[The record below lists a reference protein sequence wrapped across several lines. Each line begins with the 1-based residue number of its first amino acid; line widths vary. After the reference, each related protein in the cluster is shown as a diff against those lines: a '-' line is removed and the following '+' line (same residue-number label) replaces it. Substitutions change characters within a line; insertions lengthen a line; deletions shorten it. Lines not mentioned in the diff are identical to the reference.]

1 MIKLPD
7 YVVLNDETCEKR
19 DILTKP
25 SQTLTFPLTQ
35 QDLEDIQILEAKYD
49 QEENCAGL
57 AAPQIGIHKR
67 IIVFAVEG
75 SEELKKW
82 RRDLSDT
89 MDKTIWINPSFE
101 PIGVEMNTDYEG
113 CFSVDDMVG
122 EVPRYKT
129 IRYEAFTPEGEK
141 IEGIAHGFLARLIQH
156 EIDHTMG
163 YCFVHRTEKSNV
175 MTRGEYHALRERVM
189 AERE

>member
-1 MIKLPD
+1 MTQLPD

-19 DILTKP
+19 HILTKP
-25 SQTLTFPLTQ
+25 SQTLTFPLSPE
-35 QDLEDIQILEAKYD
+35 DLEDIKTLEAKYD

-67 IIVFAVEG
+67 IIVFAVVG

-82 RRDLSDT
+82 RKDLSDT
-89 MDKTIWINPSFE
+89 MPKTIWINPSFE
-101 PIGVEMNTDYEG
+101 PVGHEMNTDYEG
-113 CFSVDDMVG
+113 CFSVDNMVG

-141 IEGIAHGFLARLIQH
+141 IEGVAHGFLARLIQH
-156 EIDHTMG
+156 EVDHTMG

-175 MTRGEYHALRERVM
+175 MTREDYHALRERVIKG
-189 AERE
+189 E